1 MSEVME
7 GKLISTRVVI
17 VRFTEAEA
25 TVSAILVKL
34 KVAMGDEE
42 DYILTDTLGHE
53 IVESEGTTG
62 EKYIFKFNFHTTYC
76 INANSL
82 KVLTV

>member
-34 KVAMGDEE
+34 KVAMGDDD
-42 DYILTDTLGHE
+42 DYILTDTLQ
-53 IVESEGTTG
+53 
-62 EKYIFKFNFHTTYC
+62 
-76 INANSL
+76 
-82 KVLTV
+82 